1 MLHYVEAG
9 CVERALDAQN
19 AHQAAMPELHHARHK
34 HDLLCIHHSPM
45 QEKNWGNLVVAI
57 DPALLGDPE
66 AIKARMQVVLDR

>member
-1 MLHYVEAG
+1 MVAFHV
-9 CVERALDAQN
+9 AL
-19 AHQAAMPELHHARHK
+19 
-34 HDLLCIHHSPM
+34 